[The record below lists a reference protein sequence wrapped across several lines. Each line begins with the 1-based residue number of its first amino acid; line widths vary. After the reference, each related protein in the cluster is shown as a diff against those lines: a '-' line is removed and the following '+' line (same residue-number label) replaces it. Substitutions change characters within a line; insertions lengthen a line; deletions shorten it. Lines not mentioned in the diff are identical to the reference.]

1 MTDVSPGHWRVQ
13 AAMLKF
19 STRNILLINS
29 YFPTDPQSPNSDYSD
44 LLETIAVIKRIMD
57 INEYDHVIWTGD
69 INSDFARNT
78 FHTEA
83 VDQALQDLGL
93 QKSWDSFAADYSC
106 THELLGNTFTSLLDH
121 FFWDFEF
128 SSLVRDSG
136 VLHLPD
142 NNSDHSPVYCIF
154 DASCLLQIKA

>member
-1 MTDVSPGHWRVQ
+1 MKNQTKGRPSSGMFIAFPDKLKNYITDVSPGHWRVQ

-69 INSDFARNT
+69 VNSDFA
-78 FHTEA
+78 
-83 VDQALQDLGL
+83 LI
-93 QKSWDSFAADYSC
+93 
-106 THELLGNTFTSLLDH
+106 H
-121 FFWDFEF
+121 FIQ
-128 SSLVRDSG
+128 R
-136 VLHLPD
+136 
-142 NNSDHSPVYCIF
+142 
-154 DASCLLQIKA
+154 Q